1 MSDKPFHF
9 EKIDDPIGLAEQIAE
24 QKKAEAQD
32 ISKYFVDYTQD
43 IQRPVAVI
51 RYPRDEDVILASEQN
66 LFVIAGEAKSRK
78 SYLMTLMASFFFGQ
92 NVGKKCIY
100 IDTEQGDYNV
110 IKIARRVCR
119 SMKWIYEQAMADG
132 LFKVAR
138 LRPYPADE
146 RLKIVEKIIDQERP
160 YLCIIDG
167 ARDLV
172 RSVNDDIECMA
183 LVDKFLKWTEEYNMS
198 IGTVIH
204 TNKDKETLRGH
215 LGSELI
221 NKSETV
227 LFCKAEPK
235 TNRTNVSCLYSRNN
249 AGVEP
254 FSFEVQDDGLP
265 HMVDIAEHTPEDNQR
280 KNKRIDVFEMLPVVE
295 NNKAN
300 WVKEIRIK
308 AGVSDGTARN
318 YLAEYISD
326 GLLVPSRNSLNL
338 FGHFRLYL
346 DLPKQEI
353 PTQQDLP
360 INNNT
365 LDDGEEAPF

>member
-1 MSDKPFHF
+1 MNDKQFHF
-9 EKIDDPIGLAEQIAE
+9 QKIDDPIGLAEQIAE
-24 QKKAEAQD
+24 QKKAENQD
-32 ISKYFVDYTQD
+32 ISKYFVDFTQD
-43 IQRPVAVI
+43 IQRPTAVI
-51 RYPRDEDVILASEQN
+51 RDPRFDDVILASEQN

-78 SYLMTLMASFFFGQ
+78 SYLMTMMASFFFAQ

-110 IKIARRVCR
+110 IKIARRICR
-119 SMKWIYEQAMADG
+119 SRSWRYEQAMEDG
-132 LFKVAR
+132 LFKMAR

-227 LFCKAEPK
+227 LFCKADPK
-235 TNRTNVSCLYSRNN
+235 TNRTNVTCTYSRNN

-254 FSFEVQDDGLP
+254 FSFEIRDDGLP
-265 HMVDIAEHTPEDNQR
+265 YMVEVAEHTPEDNQR
-280 KNKRIDVFEMLPVVE
+280 KNRRLEVFDMLPVIE
-295 NNKAN
+295 TNKAE
-300 WVKEIRIK
+300 WVREIRTK
-308 AGVSDGTARN
+308 TGVSDGTARN
-318 YLAEYISD
+318 YIAEYISD
-326 GLLVPSRNSLNL
+326 GLLLPSRNSLNL
-338 FGHFRLYL
+338 YGHFRLYV
-346 DLPKQEI
+346 DLPKQDTATQQEI
-353 PTQQDLP
+353 P
-360 INNNT
+360 ISNS
-365 LDDGEEAPF
+365 LDDGEDLPF